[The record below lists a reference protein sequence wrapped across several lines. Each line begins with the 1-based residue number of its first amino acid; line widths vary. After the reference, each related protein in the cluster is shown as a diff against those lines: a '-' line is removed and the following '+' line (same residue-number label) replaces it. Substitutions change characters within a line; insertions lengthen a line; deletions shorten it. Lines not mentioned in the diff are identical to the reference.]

1 LKVKVVAVLI
11 VALFAISAT
20 SVLGT
25 ASALPTG
32 SVYTID
38 NRAPVNSVLQFA
50 SAPNGGLSLV
60 GNFSTEG
67 AGTGTGLG
75 SEGALALAQN
85 GRLLL
90 VVDAGSNEIT
100 AFHVNHDGSLTFA
113 DKVGSQGTTP
123 ISLAVGQGIVYV
135 LNAGGTPNIAGFSL
149 SSGGQL
155 TFIAGS
161 VQSLSG
167 TAGSSPE
174 QIGFAQTG
182 DSGNVFSQTSV
193 SQTSGVLIVTEK
205 GANLIDTYTVGK
217 NGVASAPTVV
227 SSNGGGPYGFAF
239 APNGDLILSEA
250 GTATLSSY
258 AVSGSGNLRTLSG
271 AIPDFG
277 LAPCWVAVSPDGR
290 FAYTSNA
297 HGGTISGY
305 SISGTGTLSLFSS
318 VAAKT
323 SIATLDLTFSGNGH
337 FLFVLNGNSITTFQT
352 YQDGSISRSSSVGG
366 LPASATGLVSS

>member
-1 LKVKVVAVLI
+1 MKVKIAALLI

-20 SVLGT
+20 SVLGN

-32 SVYTID
+32 SVYAID

-60 GNFSTEG
+60 GNFSTQG

-75 SEGALALAQN
+75 SEGALALTQN

-135 LNAGGTPNIAGFSL
+135 LNAGGTPKIAGFSL
-149 SSGGQL
+149 GSGGQL

-161 VQSLSG
+161 VQPLSG
-167 TAGSSPE
+167 TASSSPE

-182 DSGNVFSQTSV
+182 DSETVFSQTSV

-205 GANLIDTYTVGK
+205 GANIIDTYTVGR
-217 NGVASAPTVV
+217 NGVAGAPTVI

-258 AVSGSGNLRTLSG
+258 AVSDSGNLRTLSG

-305 SISGTGTLSLFSS
+305 SLSGTGTLSLFSS

-352 YQDGSISRSSSVGG
+352 YQDGSISRSSSVSG
-366 LPASATGLVSS
+366 LPASVTGLVSS

>member
-1 LKVKVVAVLI
+1 MKVKIFAILI
-11 VALFAISAT
+11 AALFIIAAT

-25 ASALPTG
+25 ASAQSTG

-38 NRAPVNSVLQFA
+38 NRSPVSSVLQFA
-50 SAPNGGLSLV
+50 SAPNGGLALV
-60 GNFSTEG
+60 GSFSTQG
-67 AGTGTGLG
+67 AGTGVGLG
-75 SEGALALAQN
+75 SDGALALTQS

-123 ISLAVGQGIVYV
+123 TSLTVGQGIVYV

-149 SSGGQL
+149 SSSGQL
-155 TFIAGS
+155 TFITGS
-161 VQSLSG
+161 VQPLSG
-167 TAGSSPE
+167 TANSSPE

-182 DSGNVFSQTSV
+182 LAQTVLSQTSV

-205 GANLIDTYTVGK
+205 GSNLIDTYTVGR
-217 NGVASAPTVV
+217 NGVASAPTVIA
-227 SSNGGGPYGFAF
+227 SNGGGPYGFAF
-239 APNGDLILSEA
+239 APNGNLILTEA

-258 AVSGSGNLRTLSG
+258 AVTGSGNLRTLSG

-277 LAPCWVAVSPDGR
+277 LAPCWIAVSPDGR

-318 VAAKT
+318 IAAKT
-323 SIATLDLTFSGNGH
+323 AIPTLDMTFSGNGH
-337 FLFVLNGNSITTFQT
+337 FLYVLNGNSITTFQT
-352 YQDGSISRSSSVGG
+352 YQDGSISQSSSVSG